1 MYTHSQQY
9 SNIHIWVCWP
19 RKKKKTTYKRSN
31 ATFQHNKLPSL
42 HTLKIFSRLN
52 KDKHSPHEESKHFL
66 PPHTIFYQWKN
77 SWKYQYFAYTGDVR
91 SYHNI
96 INCHWHIKKQLCT
109 FTQLCSAQSL
119 GKEKKIFNKI
129 HNGER

>member
-66 PPHTIFYQWKN
+66 SPTHYFLSMEKQLKISIFCLY
-77 SWKYQYFAYTGDVR
+77 DVR

-109 FTQLCSAQSL
+109 FTQLCSEL
-119 GKEKKIFNKI
+119 REGKKIFNKI